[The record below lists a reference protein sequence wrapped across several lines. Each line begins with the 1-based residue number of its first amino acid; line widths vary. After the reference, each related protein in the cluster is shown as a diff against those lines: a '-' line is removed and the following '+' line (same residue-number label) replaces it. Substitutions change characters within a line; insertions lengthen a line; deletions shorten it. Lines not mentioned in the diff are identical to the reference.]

1 MDYKIN
7 NQIPIHS
14 RIQTKAQMIPSNS
27 SINSSNKMAMQLLP
41 PTIIQRGIIRTVY
54 SNSRTDN
61 PMIMLM
67 AFQVHKMANS
77 PTIMHHGIQLRKV
90 A

>member
-27 SINSSNKMAMQLLP
+27 SINKMAMQLLP

-77 PTIMHHGIQLRKV
+77 PTIMHHGIQPRKV
-90 A
+90 V